1 MSTDGGTKKWVFAG
15 LISLALLGAS
25 FFFFLGTFLS
35 LFSHS
40 GPESGDVA
48 IVEVL
53 GGIFDSKPV
62 IKTLKDLR
70 EDHSVKAVVLR
81 IDSPGGSVSASQEI
95 FEAVQEFKAKKP
107 IVASMGTVAASGG
120 YYIAAP
126 ASKILANPGTI
137 TGSIGV
143 RMEMLNVE
151 DLMSWARLKPV
162 TLKSGAMKDVG
173 SATRP
178 MTSEERT
185 YLEGILK
192 SMHQQFKKAVSESRQ
207 ISLEELEPLA
217 DGRVLTGEE
226 ALQHHLID
234 ALGSQE
240 KAVQMAATLAG
251 ISGEPKV
258 FYPKLE
264 DRGLLDYLMEGAVDR
279 LFDKVA
285 KTFLSPFY
293 LTL

>member
-1 MSTDGGTKKWVFAG
+1 MTSKRWVFIT
-15 LISLALLGAS
+15 LISLTLLGAS
-25 FFFFLGTFLS
+25 FFFFLGAFFS
-35 LFSHS
+35 LFSPQ
-40 GPESGDVA
+40 GPRTGNVA
-48 IVEVL
+48 VVEVL
-53 GGIFDSKPV
+53 GGIFDSKP
-62 IKTLKDLR
+62 IIETLRDLKKD
-70 EDHSVKAVVLR
+70 DSVKAVVLR

-95 FEAVQEFKAKKP
+95 FEAVKEFKAVKP

-126 ASKILANPGTI
+126 TSKIVANPGTI

-143 RMEMLNVE
+143 RLEMMNVQ
-151 DLMSWARLKPV
+151 DLLAWARLKPV
-162 TLKSGAMKDVG
+162 TLKSGIMKDVG

-178 MTSEERT
+178 MTQEERD

-192 SMHQQFKKAVSESRQ
+192 AMHLQFKKAVAESRN
-207 ISLEELEPLA
+207 IPLEELETFA

-226 ALQHHLID
+226 ALSKRLVD
-234 ALGSQE
+234 ELGSQE
-240 KAVQMAATLAG
+240 KAVKAAADLAG
-251 ISGEPKV
+251 LTEEPEV

-264 DRGLLDYLMEGAVDR
+264 GREFLDYLMNGLVDR

-285 KTFLSPFY
+285 KTILSPFY